1 MECSLEKL
9 RAQERKISVTGESL
23 AQTEQTARELDSL
36 EKRAQ
41 VAASCHSVDVVH
53 AVTNILIF
61 LTAVCVLGG
70 DESGSGS
77 HPAWA
82 SAGCWAPLCHG
93 SDYPAL

>member
-9 RAQERKISVTGESL
+9 RAQERKISVIGESL
-23 AQTEQTARELDSL
+23 SQTEQTVRELDSL

-41 VAASCHSVDVVH
+41 VSASCHPVHVVC
-53 AVTNILIF
+53 AVTNTRVF

-77 HPAWA
+77 YPARA
-82 SAGCWAPLCHG
+82 SAGCWAPLCNG